1 MYLSAPTSSTFSSP
15 SRRTERQRSFVSCFL
30 ILYVSCW
37 PLSHVGLVTTRLTID
52 ATHIFDGLSVFPTHI
67 SHLQLGSTAGELRKW
82 EPELKHEDLFNLALE
97 WIREDRDLRR
107 AKEKAAGR
115 RRGPRARDEVSRRL
129 FIYFVL

>member
-1 MYLSAPTSSTFSSP
+1 M
-15 SRRTERQRSFVSCFL
+15 SCFL